1 MAHCSHTKLS
11 AGQHIISSSS
21 LCDERAMMQK
31 ESGQSRRGRQVVCS
45 AAAPA
50 AAAAA
55 TAPPLAGARRPRC
68 NTRHALLTIIPS
80 VSGGRQARSS
90 QRAREWQVPASQRAP
105 VTSFGLLIPSPAFRC
120 ATKSSRGVIRAPASR
135 SSFVRAAALHVP
147 VDERSCMS
155 INERRALPTLLPAQA
170 AAAAG
175 SCLQVSSSSVLRG
188 LGPPSL

>member
-1 MAHCSHTKLS
+1 
-11 AGQHIISSSS
+11 
-21 LCDERAMMQK
+21 MMQK

-120 ATKSSRGVIRAPASR
+120 ATKASRSVFGAPASR
-135 SSFVRAAALHVP
+135 SSFAGAPPRTVRAAALHVP